1 VTNYEITGLSAIASA
16 SVLPAVILPVVDPND
31 TSTPPAGAG
40 GSNKQMTLS
49 QLLPGY
55 VWPSGD
61 TTGAKDAA
69 AISAAVSALP
79 SGGGAITLLPGEWHL
94 VPGAVTISVAKPV
107 WILAWGATFNAVGTS
122 AGPLFNIYDS
132 SSIIPRNYSGGGFLG
147 GTFLINGTNG
157 SYALRVGDIFQWQI
171 DVRVFNSA
179 GTAAKGVWFDNRYYW
194 TEELRGVI
202 YTEGCEVVY
211 DNSAGSAGT
220 ATGSFDRNS
229 IIHNINNAIGG
240 ASPGVCNGVV
250 LQGGA
255 GIGDAAGMIIQG
267 NMLTAASQ
275 YAVLLITGSNSDGYS
290 AMFQGT
296 VSFGVEL
303 DDNAHT
309 APYTIQFGST
319 SNQWFNGSGAMDFAG
334 TSYSFTASNKNGN
347 FSFYG
352 LIMGDA
358 VLASATNNWATSFNF
373 QGGIALG
380 DYNTPQTI
388 ASNGTISPTGPG
400 YWPVTNSGAV
410 TGVILATG
418 AYSGQLL
425 AVGNEGSGQITFA
438 AKATSNV
445 AAGVLATIAAN
456 SSRTFYWDTNTS
468 LWY

>member
-1 VTNYEITGLSAIASA
+1 MTNYEITQLSAIASA
-16 SVLPAVILPVVDPND
+16 SILPAVILPVVDPND
-31 TSTPPAGAG
+31 TSTAPAGAG

-49 QLLPGY
+49 QMLPGY
-55 VWPSGD
+55 LWPSGD

-69 AISAAVSALP
+69 AINAAVSALP
-79 SGGGAITLLPGEWHL
+79 SGGGAITLAPGAWYL
-94 VPGAVTISVAKPV
+94 VPGTVTISVAKPV
-107 WILAWGATFNAVGTS
+107 WFLAYGATFNAVGTTS
-122 AGPLFNIYDS
+122 GPLFNIYDS

-147 GTFLINGTNG
+147 GTFYVNGTNG
-157 SYALRVGDIFQWQI
+157 SYALHVGDIFQWQI

-179 GTAAKGVWFDNRYYW
+179 GTAAKGVYFDNRYYW

-255 GIGDAAGMIIQG
+255 VIGDPAGMIIQG
-267 NMLTAASQ
+267 NMLTATTQ
-275 YAVLLITGSNSDGYS
+275 YAVLLFTGSNSQGYS
-290 AMFQGT
+290 GMNSGS
-296 VSFGVEL
+296 VIFGVEL

-319 SNQWFNGSGAMDFAG
+319 SNQWYNGSGSMDFAAAA
-334 TSYSFTASNKNGN
+334 YSFTASNKNGN
-347 FSFYG
+347 FTFYG
-352 LIMGDA
+352 LIKGDA
-358 VLASATNNWATSFNF
+358 NLASATNNWTTSFNF

-380 DYNTPQTI
+380 DYNTAQTI
-388 ASNGTISPTGPG
+388 ASNGTISPAGPG

-425 AVGNEGSGQITFA
+425 AIGNEGSGTITFA
-438 AKATSNV
+438 ASGSNV
-445 AAGVLATIAAN
+445 AQGNTAVIAAKA
-456 SSRTFYWDTNTS
+456 SRTFYWDTNTS